1 MITYVLIPGLL
12 SDDVVWKDLARR
24 LGPGAVA
31 ADVTRDDSIE
41 KMARRLLDE
50 TGGDVV
56 AVGHSMGGRVAMEM
70 ARQAPDRVR
79 GLVLVSTGHNGGTE
93 AELPKRQARI
103 ALGHQSM
110 ARLADDWLPGMVA
123 PHRQQDGALIGGLRA
138 MVLRH
143 DARIHERQIH
153 ALIGRPD
160 AAAYLPEITCPILL
174 LVGSDD
180 GWSPV
185 PQHRKIAELAPDTYL
200 RVIEGAGHFLPA
212 EKPAETVAA
221 ITDWLHERGF
231 PMAETSDTGETA
243 EGRDIPD
250 TPLFDRGSNLRG
262 YKLNKMAMSLGVTAN
277 REAFKADE
285 DAYLRR
291 YGLDEASRAAVAAR
305 DWHEMVRLGGNLFF
319 ILKISAIDP
328 TPITKIGADQA
339 GMSHEQF
346 LKERLGK

>member
-12 SDDVVWKDLARR
+12 SDDAVWKDLARK
-24 LGPGAVA
+24 LGPAVVA

-41 KMARRLLDE
+41 RMARRLLDE
-50 TGGDVV
+50 TGGEFV
-56 AVGHSMGGRVAMEM
+56 AIGHSMGGRVAMEM

-93 AELPKRQARI
+93 AELPKRRARI
-103 ALGHQSM
+103 ALGHESM

-123 PHRQQDGALIGGLRA
+123 PHRREDAALMEALRE

-143 DARIHERQIH
+143 DARIHERQVH
-153 ALIGRPD
+153 ALVGRPD
-160 AAAYLPEITCPILL
+160 AAAYLPAITCPILL

-185 PQHRKIAELAPDTYL
+185 PQHQRIAELAPDTRL

-221 ITDWLHERGF
+221 ITDWLDERGF
-231 PMAETSDTGETA
+231 PMADMPEAPEAAG
-243 EGRDIPD
+243 GRDIPD
-250 TPLFDRGSNLRG
+250 TPLFDRGSNLQG
-262 YKLNKMAMSLGVTAN
+262 YKLNKMAMSLGVAAN

-291 YGLDEASRAAVAAR
+291 YGLDDATRAAVSAR